1 MDLGEIE
8 IENLDSVN
16 LATASDRW
24 RDLVNTV
31 TNTGVP

>member
-16 LATASDRW
+16 LATDSDRW

-31 TNTGVP
+31 KNTGVP